1 MTTGPSR
8 APLSPVPSLSSAEA
22 TALARRHGLTELGT
36 RPPFGRYLRDLWRR
50 RAFLW
55 TLSSA
60 QSYAKNHDNRLG
72 QLWNLLNPA
81 LLIASYFLIFGVLLG
96 TTGSVSNKVGFLSIG
111 VVLFTFT
118 SSVIT
123 RGSKSI
129 TSNLNLVRAL
139 HFPRAVLPLSVALT
153 ELIAALPAFAL
164 LLVVMVLTGE
174 TPSVRWILLVPAI
187 LLQTGVLAGFALIGS
202 RLVNASKDIGQ
213 LIPVVVR
220 LLRYTSGVFFP
231 VAQYADRLPG
241 LWGDVLIYQPF
252 ALPLEAARQALMPP
266 ADHPFDLTVWWAL
279 AAWAVG
285 LLAVGVVVFW
295 IDEARYGRG

>member
-1 MTTGPSR
+1 M
-8 APLSPVPSLSSAEA
+8 PSLSSAEA
-22 TALARRHGLTELGT
+22 TALAQRHGLTELGT

-123 RGSKSI
+123 RGSKSV

-174 TPSVRWILLVPAI
+174 TPSVRWLLLVPAI

-252 ALPLEAARQALMPP
+252 ALPLEAARQALMSP

-285 LLAVGVVVFW
+285 LLAVGMVVFW